1 MAIDFS
7 KLRNVSVRHVIQALK
22 KDGFL
27 LERKRGGSHQQYRHP
42 KDSRQ
47 VTISYHN
54 SSETFT
60 RKTLKSIVEKQAQW
74 TEDDLKRLK
83 LLK

>member
-1 MAIDFS
+1 MPIDFS
-7 KLRNVSVRHVIQALK
+7 KLRNVSARHFVQALK

-27 LERKRGGSHQQYRHP
+27 LERKKGSAHQQYRHP
-42 KDSRQ
+42 DNRQ

-60 RKTLKSIVEKQAQW
+60 RKTLKSIVEKQAHW

-83 LLK
+83 LLKK